1 MYKSSKRLK
10 TDSHFSQT
18 NARLMVTEI
27 GRNLRLHLFF
37 FFFLPLISKLGKFVN
52 LSSRLNWQII
62 EAINISS

>member
-27 GRNLRLHLFF
+27 GRNLRLQLF

-52 LSSRLNWQII
+52 LSSRLNWEII